1 MKRLVMLVT
10 LGMFVVSGATFAE
23 KVKKREK
30 RQQNRIEEGVASGDL
45 TKKETLKLEAKEAK
59 LHREIKRDR
68 KDGGGLTLKERAK
81 IDAKQDKLSKQIY
94 KEKHDDQKRGEK

>member
-1 MKRLVMLVT
+1 MKRLWTLVT
-10 LGMFVVSGATFAE
+10 LGMFVVSGAAFAE

-68 KDGGGLTLKERAK
+68 KDGGRLTLKERAK

>member
-1 MKRLVMLVT
+1 MVALRRN
-10 LGMFVVSGATFAE
+10 FANVE
-23 KVKKREK
+23 CLERA
-30 RQQNRIEEGVASGDL
+30 R
-45 TKKETLKLEAKEAK
+45 TLKLEAKEAK

-81 IDAKQDKLSKQIY
+81 IDAKQDKLSRQIY

>member
-1 MKRLVMLVT
+1 MKRLLTLVT

-94 KEKHDDQKRGEK
+94 KEKHDDQKREEK